1 MKYDIIFELPLMGPE
16 HHINGLISAVM
27 LFRKY
32 EKKRFYNA
40 VILLLVDSVLF
51 FLVIYKT
58 KFAGKAHNYIFE
70 N

>member
-1 MKYDIIFELPLMGPE
+1 MKYDIIFETPLMGPE

-51 FLVIYKT
+51 F
-58 KFAGKAHNYIFE
+58 
-70 N
+70 